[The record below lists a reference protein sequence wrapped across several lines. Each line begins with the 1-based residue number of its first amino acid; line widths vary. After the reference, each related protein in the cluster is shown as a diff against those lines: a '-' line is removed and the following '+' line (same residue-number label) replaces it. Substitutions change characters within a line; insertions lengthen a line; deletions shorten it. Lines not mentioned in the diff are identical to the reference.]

1 MAVCANHVKDRI
13 SVLIANICYGSNS
26 VLYHKRLDIFEVA
39 VSSRQQEVVLVVVS
53 EWWRHDGGAAQDSH
67 GKIKI

>member
-53 EWWRHDGGAAQDSH
+53 EW
-67 GKIKI
+67 